1 MNYFRRGGALL
12 SCILVAGALFAGCKV
27 PSARAQDYRQPSGSG
42 VRGVQI
48 TQSGDSVT
56 LDNGLISV
64 EIDKSTGNLLR
75 FEYEGT
81 DLLDRHGYWDV
92 FGDIPGQTKVR
103 TQASAAVLTIT
114 QDPTRNGGDI
124 GEVQILSPYVPG
136 HTAEPL
142 DIAIRYT
149 LRRGDSGLYCWTS
162 VRHKPGYPAFNI
174 EIATFTLKLIG
185 ALFDHLTVDAARD
198 RQMIT
203 GYDWEHG
210 QPLNLKEARRMTTGI
225 HAGEVEH
232 KYDYSA
238 MFSQTPAYGWSSTAK
253 KLGIW
258 IVNPSIEYLNGPP
271 TKIELTGHIDL
282 KDTPPADPTLL
293 FIWHGSHYGGMPISI
308 QAQDDWTKVAGPFL
322 VYCNHGATP
331 DAMWKDALARA
342 GVEKAQWPY
351 HWAKAPGYASAAER
365 GAVAGRLVV
374 TDPQQPSASASNA
387 WVGLA
392 LPPYQGVDLARNPAT
407 IDWQTDGKH
416 YQYWT
421 RADAT
426 GAFTIRNARPGKYV
440 LYAFNNG
447 ILGDYSHADVTVIAG
462 QTLNLGALTWTPVRF
477 GRQVWDIGIPD
488 RSASEF
494 RHGNQ
499 PWVWGLYNLY
509 PAEFPNDV
517 NFVIG
522 KSDWSKDWNYVQPPR
537 QDANGQWHGTTW
549 KITFA
554 MARVE
559 PGTATLRLA
568 LCSTRNT
575 QIDVAVNG
583 HPVGTTGL
591 LPSSGAM
598 HRDAMRSIEVQS
610 DLHFSTGLLVG
621 GANVMTLTTHGRT
634 WPEGVEYDYL
644 RLEVSK

>member
-1 MNYFRRGGALL
+1 MHSLRRGGAVVSSILL
-12 SCILVAGALFAGCKV
+12 AVALFAWCGV
-27 PSARAQDYRQPSGSG
+27 PCARAQDQRQAQGVKITDSGKAVTLENG
-42 VRGVQI
+42 VI
-48 TQSGDSVT
+48 SVT
-56 LDNGLISV
+56 
-64 EIDKSTGNLLR
+64 IDKTNGNFLR
-75 FEYEGT
+75 FGYDGT

-92 FGDIPGQTKVR
+92 VGDIPGQTDTR
-103 TQASAAVLTIT
+103 THETTSVVTVT
-114 QDPTRNGGDI
+114 QDPAHNGGDI
-124 GEVQILSPYVPG
+124 GEVEVLSPYRAG
-136 HTAEPL
+136 SGGQPL
-142 DIAIRYT
+142 DIAVRYT
-149 LRRGDSGLYCWTS
+149 LRRGDSGLYCWTI

-174 EIATFTLKLIG
+174 EIATFTLKLKG
-185 ALFDHLTVDAARD
+185 DLFDHLTIDAARN

-238 MFSQTPAYGWSSTAK
+238 MFSQTPAYGWSSTAGK
-253 KLGIW
+253 VGIW
-258 IVNPSIEYLNGPP
+258 IVNPSLEYINGSP

-293 FIWHGSHYGGMPISI
+293 FVWHGSHYGGMPIAI
-308 QAQDDWTKVAGPFL
+308 QSGEDWSKITGPFL
-322 VYCNHGATP
+322 VYCNHGPTP

-342 GVEKAQWPY
+342 AVEQGEWPY
-351 HWAKAPGYASAAER
+351 SWAKAPGYASAAER
-365 GAVAGRLVV
+365 GAVEGRLVV

-392 LPPYQGVDLARNPAT
+392 LPPYQGVDLARKPIT

-426 GAFTIRNARPGKYV
+426 GAFTIPNARPGKYV

-447 ILGDYSHADVTVIAG
+447 ILGDFSHADVSVTAG
-462 QTLNLGALTWTPVRF
+462 QTLNLGTLTWTPVRY
-477 GRQVWDIGIPD
+477 GRQVWEIGIPD

-509 PAEFPNDV
+509 PREFPNDV

-522 KSDWSKDWNYVQPPR
+522 KSDWSRDWNYVQPPR
-537 QDANGQWHGTTW
+537 QDAAGQWHGTTW
-549 KITFA
+549 KITFD
-554 MARVE
+554 MASVP
-559 PGTATLRLA
+559 PGTGTLRLA
-568 LCSTRNT
+568 LCGTRNT

-583 HPVGTTGL
+583 HPIGTTGL

-598 HRDAMRSIEVQS
+598 HRDAMRSIELES
-610 DLHFSTGLLVG
+610 DLHFNTGLLVPG
-621 GANVMTLTTHGRT
+621 TNVMTLATHSRT

-644 RLEVSK
+644 RLEVAD